1 MNAMRIFYDH
11 QLFSLQ
17 NAGGASRYHYE
28 LLRYLAGV
36 PDVRSDLFLGMNA
49 TIYPFRELASRNTR
63 VMGFGGPL
71 GPGGQ
76 RYMANEAL
84 GNCIAPFLGTVDVYH
99 PTLYRLMP
107 LVRARRIVAT
117 HYDCTHER
125 HPHVFRYL
133 EKVLRAKKSLYR
145 RADAIICIS
154 EASRKDLLE
163 FYGVNPVKTRVI
175 NLGLTCLRR
184 CQEAAVQLKQR
195 VRRDYLLY
203 VGSRAAY
210 KNFTA
215 LLKAFRE
222 TRLYDSLD
230 LLVLGGG
237 PFTPEETT
245 VVADLELSDK
255 VVAIPRVSDELLAE
269 AYAGARLF
277 VYPSLWEGFGLPPLE
292 AMSLGCPVVAC
303 RAASIPEIC
312 HDAPFYFNP
321 DDDESLDHALLS
333 AVNDEEARRQAIERG
348 RKVAAEYTWEKCGQE
363 TLALYREC
371 Q

>member
-1 MNAMRIFYDH
+1 MRIYYDH
-11 QLFSLQ
+11 QLCSLQ

-28 LLRYLAGV
+28 LMKYLSGV
-36 PDVRSDLFLGMNA
+36 PDVETETFLGMNE
-49 TIYPFRELASRNTR
+49 TVYPYEEMSSMRAR
-63 VMGFGGPL
+63 VTSFGGPL
-71 GPGGQ
+71 RTGVL
-76 RYMANEAL
+76 RYAANELMGNAL
-84 GNCIAPFLGTVDVYH
+84 APFRGKFDVYH
-99 PTLYRLMP
+99 PTHHRIMP
-107 LVRARRIVAT
+107 MVRARRIVIT
-117 HYDCTHER
+117 HHDCIYER
-125 HPHVFRYL
+125 FPVFRFTK
-133 EKVLRAKKSLYR
+133 EVLRAKKVLFE

-154 EASRKDLLE
+154 EASRQDLLR
-163 FYGVNPVKTRVI
+163 FYPVDAAKTRVI
-175 NLGLTCLRR
+175 HHGLSHLPR
-184 CQEAAVQLKQR
+184 CPEAAVKLKQCL
-195 VRRDYLLY
+195 RRDYLLY

-210 KNFTA
+210 KNFSA

-222 TRLYDSLD
+222 TRLHESLD

-237 PFTPEETT
+237 PFTPEATT

-269 AYAGARLF
+269 AYAGARLL

-292 AMSLGCPVVAC
+292 AMSLDCPVVAC
-303 RAASIPEIC
+303 RASSIPEIC

-363 TLALYREC
+363 TLTLYREC